1 MHNNQPNEH
10 KMKRKYAEI
19 IVLSRILNHFA
30 GDQKTKAQKKLAKI
44 NEKLK
49 PYLDKYEEQ
58 AEEYRLDNASVDKDG
73 NLILKEN
80 GGYSYTK
87 DGLKKLTEKSKAL
100 NLTDVDFIAIQIVN
114 PDGLEEFGFLNG
126 WVEGVEF
133 TNLEE
138 EIEL

>member
-1 MHNNQPNEH
+1 
-10 KMKRKYAEI
+10 MKRKYAEI

-100 NLTDVDFIAIQIVN
+100 NLTEVDFIAIQIVS

-138 EIEL
+138 EIEI

>member
-1 MHNNQPNEH
+1 
-10 KMKRKYAEI
+10 MKKKYAEI
-19 IVLSRILNHFA
+19 IVLSRVLSHFA

-49 PYLDKYEEQ
+49 PYLDKYEEH

-100 NLTDVDFIAIQIVN
+100 NLTEVDFELIQVIN
-114 PDGLEEFGFLNG
+114 PEGLEEFGFLKD
-126 WVEGVEF
+126 WIEGVEF
-133 TNLEE
+133 TNIEE

>member
-1 MHNNQPNEH
+1 
-10 KMKRKYAEI
+10 MKRKYAEI
-19 IVLSRILNHFA
+19 IVLSRILSHFA

-58 AEEYRLDNASVDKDG
+58 AEEYRLDNASVDKDS

-87 DGLKKLTEKSKAL
+87 DGLKKLTEKSKEL
-100 NLTDVDFIAIQIVN
+100 NLTEVDFIAIQIVN

-133 TNLEE
+133 TNLDE

>member
-1 MHNNQPNEH
+1 
-10 KMKRKYAEI
+10 MKRKYAEI

-100 NLTDVDFIAIQIVN
+100 NLTDVDFIASQIVN

>member
-1 MHNNQPNEH
+1 
-10 KMKRKYAEI
+10 MKKKYTEI
-19 IVLSRILNHFA
+19 IVLSKVLSHFA
-30 GDQKTKAQKKLAKI
+30 ADQKTKAQKKLAKI

-58 AEEYRLDNASVDKDG
+58 AEEHRLEFASVDKDN

-100 NLTDVDFIAIQIVN
+100 NLTEVDFEMIQVIN
-114 PDGLEEFGFLNG
+114 PEGLEEFGFLKD

-133 TNLEE
+133 TNIEE

>member
-1 MHNNQPNEH
+1 
-10 KMKRKYAEI
+10 MKRKYAEI

-58 AEEYRLDNASVDKDG
+58 AEEYRLDNSSVDKDG
-73 NLILKEN
+73 NLILKEG

-87 DGLKKLTEKSKAL
+87 DGLKKLTQKSKEL
-100 NLTDVDFIAIQIVN
+100 NLTEVDFIAIQIVN

-133 TNLEE
+133 TNLDE

>member
-1 MHNNQPNEH
+1 
-10 KMKRKYAEI
+10 MKKKYAEI
-19 IVLSRILNHFA
+19 VVLSRVLSHFA
-30 GDQKTKAQKKLAKI
+30 GEQKTKAQKKLAKI

-49 PYLDKYEEQ
+49 PYLDKYDEQ
-58 AEEYRLDNASVDKDG
+58 VEEYRLDFASTDKDG

-100 NLTDVDFIAIQIVN
+100 NLTEVDFELIQVIN
-114 PDGLEEFGFLNG
+114 PDGLEEFGFLKD

-133 TNLEE
+133 TNIEE

>member
-1 MHNNQPNEH
+1 
-10 KMKRKYAEI
+10 MKKKYAEI
-19 IVLSRILNHFA
+19 IVLSRVLNHFA

-49 PYLDKYEEQ
+49 PYLEKYEEQ
-58 AEEYRLDNASVDKDG
+58 AEELRLDSASVDKDG

-87 DGLKKLTEKSKAL
+87 EELKKLTEKSKKL
-100 NLTDVDFIAIQIVN
+100 NSTEVDYEMIQIVN
-114 PDGLEEFGFLNG
+114 PEGLEEFGFLKD
-126 WVEGVEF
+126 WIEGVEF

>member
-1 MHNNQPNEH
+1 
-10 KMKRKYAEI
+10 MKKKYAEI
-19 IVLSRILNHFA
+19 IVMSRVLNHFA

-44 NEKLK
+44 SEKLK

-58 AEEYRLDNASVDKDG
+58 AEEYRLDNASIDKDG

-100 NLTDVDFIAIQIVN
+100 NLTEVDFIAIQIVN

>member
-1 MHNNQPNEH
+1 
-10 KMKRKYAEI
+10 MKRKYAEI

-58 AEEYRLDNASVDKDG
+58 AEEYRLDNASVDKDA

-80 GGYSYTK
+80 GGYLYTK
-87 DGLKKLTEKSKAL
+87 DGLKKLTEKSKEL
-100 NLTDVDFIAIQIVN
+100 NLTEVDFIAIQIVN

-133 TNLEE
+133 TNIDE